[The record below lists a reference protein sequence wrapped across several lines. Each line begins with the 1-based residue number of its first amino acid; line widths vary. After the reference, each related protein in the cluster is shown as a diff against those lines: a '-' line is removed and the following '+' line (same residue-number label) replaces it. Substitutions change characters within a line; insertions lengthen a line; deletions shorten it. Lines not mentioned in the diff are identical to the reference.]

1 MTASARHDERCGD
14 AAAVDVAAELDR
26 IAGREQA
33 VRGGARAGGLA
44 AADELRDRTRDDGRG
59 EGGAAPARVAVEAL
73 DVVRVAEGDG
83 PVPRRR
89 TRLLR

>member
-33 VRGGARAGGLA
+33 VRGGARAGASPLQTSCA
-44 AADELRDRTRDDGRG
+44 IAPETT
-59 EGGAAPARVAVEAL
+59 GAAKE
-73 DVVRVAEGDG
+73 
-83 PVPRRR
+83 VPLQRA
-89 TRLLR
+89 